1 MGDCNMSRARD
12 LGSSINSTVAGKNLV
27 FNGDMN
33 ISQRGTTA
41 TSVTSDGYY
50 VADRWLLQPSAT
62 GTWTV
67 SKETDAPAGS
77 GIATSLK
84 VLCTTAQS
92 SLSANA
98 FMQFN
103 QHFEGQDLQKL
114 KKGSS
119 SAETTVLSFW
129 VKSNVTGTYVAR
141 IYDATNVRA
150 IHQRYTISS
159 ANTWEKKIWL
169 IPGDTVGAL
178 SNNTST
184 SLRITFWLAGG
195 ATYNNSTPNTSWA
208 GYDASI
214 TAGGQVNL
222 ASAVNNYFQ
231 FTGVQW
237 EIGSSPTQFSL
248 GSGDIQGELAK
259 CQRYYQRMSGAGSGV
274 IGSKNNATTT
284 YFIVPL
290 KVNMRSAPSM
300 ASSAVGELSLSALNG
315 STTYA
320 ATSFSSNRSST
331 WSASFGIGQG
341 TSDGATGDAGILL
354 LDSGNGW
361 IEFSSELS

>member
-1 MGDCNMSRARD
+1 MSRARD
-12 LGSSINSTVAGKNLV
+12 LGSLINSTAAGKNLV

-41 TSVTSDGYY
+41 TSVASDGYY
-50 VADRWLLQPSAT
+50 VADRWLFQPSAT

-67 SKETDAPAGS
+67 SKENDAPTGS

-84 VLCTTAQS
+84 ILCTTAQA

-103 QHFEGQDLQKL
+103 QHFEGQYLQKL

-150 IHQRYTISS
+150 IHQTYTISA

-169 IPGDTVGAL
+169 ISGDTVGAL
-178 SNNTST
+178 NNDINS

-195 ATYNNSTPNTSWA
+195 STYNNSTPNTTWS
-208 GYDASI
+208 GYNSGI

-248 GSGDIQGELAK
+248 AGGDIQGELAK
-259 CQRYYQRMSGAGSGV
+259 CQRYYQRWNFTNNGDHLGNGQASGSSSVRRVNWPTKVIMRANPSIPTQTGTIVCYKADGSGV
-274 IGSKNNATTT
+274 NLTTLG
-284 YFIVPL
+284 Y
-290 KVNMRSAPSM
+290 
-300 ASSAVGELSLSALNG
+300 NG
-315 STTYA
+315 STPDRI
-320 ATSFSSNRSST
+320 SVDF
-331 WSASFGIGQG
+331 G
-341 TSDGATGDAGILL
+341 TSANAGTAGDYIFVLLNSGAYFEA
-354 LDSGNGW
+354 SA
-361 IEFSSELS
+361 EL